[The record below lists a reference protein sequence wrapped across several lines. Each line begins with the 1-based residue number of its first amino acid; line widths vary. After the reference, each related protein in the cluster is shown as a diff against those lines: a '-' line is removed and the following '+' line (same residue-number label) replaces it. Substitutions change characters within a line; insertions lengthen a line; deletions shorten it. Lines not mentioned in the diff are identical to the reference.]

1 MLATL
6 PKDIRSLI
14 IQAPMAGVSTPE
26 MAAAVSNSG
35 AVGSIAIGG
44 LGPDEA
50 VLLIQKRKH

>member
-6 PKDIRSLI
+6 PKDIRPFI

-50 VLLIQKRKH
+50 VLLIKKRKH